1 MGVCDVPVIHEVCNA
16 AGDAAGAV
24 VTAPFDW
31 LAQGMGG
38 AAEWMFTS
46 VWKVIDSTTY
56 VDVTSGEYTKVYNI
70 MFGVGVFV
78 MLGFFMLQV
87 IGGMIRREPAALSR
101 AALGLAKSILGS
113 FVALALLATALE
125 ITDQLC
131 IGIVNAAGT
140 NMNEMG
146 DKVAVLAAG
155 LGTINLAAPGAG
167 AILTIFLASLA
178 IIGAM
183 VVWTSLL
190 IRKALLLIAIVFA
203 PIALAGSSWDHTRS
217 WVSRWA
223 TFVIAMILSKVV
235 LVVIFLL
242 ATAQVS
248 APIDADLE
256 SVSQPMAGV
265 VLMLMGGFAPYLT
278 YKAIAFMGFDM
289 YHAMSAEQE
298 AKGALNRPMPI
309 PLSRRTDSEP
319 AKVLG
324 DSGGGGGGG
333 TTSGSSPATA
343 GPLAGGPSSGAG
355 GGGAGA
361 GGASGGAAAAG
372 GAVAAGVVVAKEA
385 AAAGPR
391 LGNFVATF
399 GHRRRPPD
407 LRPDRR
413 RTHAR
418 RSRRRRGRSRRA
430 PATGTRHRRPSSDAS
445 SRSAARPSPV
455 LRSPG
460 PTGCWTSGHTSNTS
474 ARPTSGALR
483 WTFSQQYSCYPSTS
497 RSTRTRTAC
506 LGSASSRRSS
516 EPR

>member
-1 MGVCDVPVIHEVCNA
+1 MIHTVCNV

-31 LAQGMGG
+31 LAKGMAG
-38 AAEWMFTS
+38 AASWMFET
-46 VWKVIDSTTY
+46 VWKVIDTTTY
-56 VDVTSGEYTKVYNI
+56 VDVTSGEYTRVYSI
-70 MFGVGVFV
+70 IFGVAVFV

-113 FVALALLATALE
+113 FVALALLGTALE
-125 ITDQLC
+125 IADQLC

-146 DKVAVLAAG
+146 DKVAVLAGG
-155 LGTINLAAPGAG
+155 LAAINLSAPGAG

-183 VVWTSLL
+183 VVWISLL

-203 PIALAGSSWDHTRS
+203 PVALAGSSWDHTRN

-223 TFVIAMILSKVV
+223 SFVIAMILSKVV

-248 APIDADLE
+248 APIDADLQ

-265 VLMLMGGFAPYLT
+265 VLMLMAGFAPYLT
-278 YKAIAFMGFDM
+278 YKAISFMGFDM

-298 AKGALNRPMPI
+298 AKASLNRPMPI
-309 PLSRRTDSEP
+309 PLRGRGGGAEP

-324 DSGGGGGGG
+324 ESGGGGGTPSGGSPSSAPSGGG
-333 TTSGSSPATA
+333 TAPTA
-343 GPLAGGPSSGAG
+343 GG
-355 GGGAGA
+355 
-361 GGASGGAAAAG
+361 GGASGGAASGSAAAG
-372 GAVAAGVVVAKEA
+372 GGAAAAGLVVAKEA

-391 LGNFVATF
+391 LGGFVA
-399 GHRRRPPD
+399 
-407 LRPDRR
+407 
-413 RTHAR
+413 A
-418 RSRRRRGRSRRA
+418 
-430 PATGTRHRRPSSDAS
+430 
-445 SRSAARPSPV
+445 
-455 LRSPG
+455 
-460 PTGCWTSGHTSNTS
+460 
-474 ARPTSGALR
+474 
-483 WTFSQQYSCYPSTS
+483 Q
-497 RSTRTRTAC
+497 STRQAEAHES
-506 LGSASSRRSS
+506 SASPTVPPPVTDSTLR
-516 EPR
+516 EPAGRK

>member
-1 MGVCDVPVIHEVCNA
+1 MGVCDVPVIHSVCNV

-24 VTAPFDW
+24 ITAPFDW

-46 VWKVIDSTTY
+46 VWQVIDSTTY

-113 FVALALLATALE
+113 FVALALLGTALE

-140 NMNEMG
+140 DMNEMG

-155 LGTINLAAPGAG
+155 LGAINLAAPGAG

-183 VVWTSLL
+183 VVWISLL

-265 VLMLMGGFAPYLT
+265 VLMLMAGFAPYLT

-298 AKGALNRPMPI
+298 AKASLNRPMPI
-309 PLSRRTDSEP
+309 PLSRRTGSEP

-324 DSGGGGGGG
+324 DISGGGG
-333 TTSGSSPATA
+333 TTSGTSPVPA
-343 GPLAGGPSSGAG
+343 GPAAGGPASGAG
-355 GGGAGA
+355 GGGARA

-391 LGNFVATF
+391 LGNFVATQ
-399 GHRRRPPD
+399 
-407 LRPDRR
+407 
-413 RTHAR
+413 
-418 RSRRRRGRSRRA
+418 
-430 PATGTRHRRPSSDAS
+430 ATGHAEAHE
-445 SRSAARPSPV
+445 SAAPSNVPPPV
-455 LRSPG
+455 
-460 PTGCWTSGHTSNTS
+460 
-474 ARPTSGALR
+474 AD
-483 WTFSQQYSCYPSTS
+483 STLVD
-497 RSTRTRTAC
+497 AA
-506 LGSASSRRSS
+506 GKK
-516 EPR
+516 

>member
-24 VTAPFDW
+24 ITAPFDW

-46 VWKVIDSTTY
+46 VWKVIDTTTY

-131 IGIVNAAGT
+131 IGAAGT

-155 LGTINLAAPGAG
+155 LGSINLAAPGAG

-178 IIGAM
+178 ITGAM
-183 VVWTSLL
+183 VVWISLL

-217 WVSRWA
+217 WLARWA

-265 VLMLMGGFAPYLT
+265 VLMLMAGFAPYLT

-289 YHAMSAEQE
+289 YHAMSVEQE
-298 AKGALNRPMPI
+298 AKSSLNRPMPI
-309 PLSRRTDSEP
+309 PLSRRTGSEP

-333 TTSGSSPATA
+333 TTSGASPAAT
-343 GPLAGGPSSGAG
+343 GPSTGGPSGGTG
-355 GGGAGA
+355 GGGAAA

-391 LGNFVATF
+391 LGNFVA
-399 GHRRRPPD
+399 
-407 LRPDRR
+407 
-413 RTHAR
+413 AQ
-418 RSRRRRGRSRRA
+418 
-430 PATGTRHRRPSSDAS
+430 ATGKAQAHE
-445 SRSAARPSPV
+445 SAA
-455 LRSPG
+455 
-460 PTGCWTSGHTSNTS
+460 
-474 ARPTSGALR
+474 
-483 WTFSQQYSCYPSTS
+483 PSTVPPPVAD
-497 RSTRTRTAC
+497 STLVDTA
-506 LGSASSRRSS
+506 GKK
-516 EPR
+516 

>member
-1 MGVCDVPVIHEVCNA
+1 MSVCDVPVIHEVCNA
-16 AGDAAGAV
+16 ACDAAGAV

-46 VWKVIDSTTY
+46 VWRVIDTTTV

-155 LGTINLAAPGAG
+155 LGAINLSAPGAG

-178 IIGAM
+178 IVGAM
-183 VVWTSLL
+183 VVWISLL

-203 PIALAGSSWDHTRS
+203 PIALAGASWDHTRT
-217 WVSRWA
+217 WLSRWA

-265 VLMLMGGFAPYLT
+265 VLMLMAGFAPYLT

-298 AKGALNRPMPI
+298 AKASLNRPMPI
-309 PLSRRTDSEP
+309 PLARRTGSEP
-319 AKVLG
+319 TKILG
-324 DSGGGGGGG
+324 DGGGGMTTGGPPAVTPTAGGGGPAG
-333 TTSGSSPATA
+333 TTSGGATA
-343 GPLAGGPSSGAG
+343 GGGSRGLTA
-355 GGGAGA
+355 A
-361 GGASGGAAAAG
+361 GASGGAAAAG
-372 GAVAAGVVVAKEA
+372 GAVAAGAVVAKEA

-391 LGNFVATF
+391 LGGFVA
-399 GHRRRPPD
+399 
-407 LRPDRR
+407 
-413 RTHAR
+413 AQ
-418 RSRRRRGRSRRA
+418 
-430 PATGTRHRRPSSDAS
+430 ATGQAQAHDP
-445 SRSAARPSPV
+445 AA
-455 LRSPG
+455 
-460 PTGCWTSGHTSNTS
+460 
-474 ARPTSGALR
+474 
-483 WTFSQQYSCYPSTS
+483 PSTVPPPAAD
-497 RSTRTRTAC
+497 STLAE
-506 LGSASSRRSS
+506 SAGRK
-516 EPR
+516 

>member
-1 MGVCDVPVIHEVCNA
+1 MGVCDVPAIHSVCNA

-46 VWKVIDSTTY
+46 VWKVIDTTTF

-70 MFGVGVFV
+70 MFGIGVFV

-113 FVALALLATALE
+113 FVALALVGTALE

-155 LGTINLAAPGAG
+155 LGAINLSAPGAG

-178 IIGAM
+178 IVGAM
-183 VVWTSLL
+183 VVWISLL

-217 WVSRWA
+217 WLSRWA

-265 VLMLMGGFAPYLT
+265 VLMLMAGFAPYLT

-298 AKGALNRPMPI
+298 AKASLNRPMPI
-309 PLSRRTDSEP
+309 PLSRRTGSEP
-319 AKVLG
+319 AKILG
-324 DSGGGGGGG
+324 DGGGGTTKGGPPAVSPSGGGGGPAG
-333 TTSGSSPATA
+333 TTSG
-343 GPLAGGPSSGAG
+343 GGT
-355 GGGAGA
+355 GGAA
-361 GGASGGAAAAG
+361 AVGGSGGAAAAG
-372 GAVAAGVVVAKEA
+372 GAVAAGAVVAKEA

-391 LGNFVATF
+391 LGGFVATQ
-399 GHRRRPPD
+399 
-407 LRPDRR
+407 
-413 RTHAR
+413 
-418 RSRRRRGRSRRA
+418 
-430 PATGTRHRRPSSDAS
+430 ATGQAEAHQ
-445 SRSAARPSPV
+445 SAAPSAVPPPV
-455 LRSPG
+455 ADSALAEP
-460 PTGCWTSGHTSNTS
+460 SG
-474 ARPTSGALR
+474 RK
-483 WTFSQQYSCYPSTS
+483 
-497 RSTRTRTAC
+497 
-506 LGSASSRRSS
+506 
-516 EPR
+516 

>member
-24 VTAPFDW
+24 ITAPFDW

-46 VWKVIDSTTY
+46 VWKVIDTTTY

-155 LGTINLAAPGAG
+155 LGAINLSAPGAG

-183 VVWTSLL
+183 VVWISLL

-203 PIALAGSSWDHTRS
+203 PIALAGASWDHTRT
-217 WVSRWA
+217 WLSRWA

-265 VLMLMGGFAPYLT
+265 VLMLMAGFAPYLT

-298 AKGALNRPMPI
+298 AKSSLNRPMPI
-309 PLSRRTDSEP
+309 PLSRRSGSEP

-324 DSGGGGGGG
+324 GGGADGGSG
-333 TTSGSSPATA
+333 TTSGASPAAT
-343 GPLAGGPSSGAG
+343 GPASSGPSGGTGGRGA
-355 GGGAGA
+355 AA

-391 LGNFVATF
+391 LGNFVA
-399 GHRRRPPD
+399 
-407 LRPDRR
+407 
-413 RTHAR
+413 AQ
-418 RSRRRRGRSRRA
+418 
-430 PATGTRHRRPSSDAS
+430 ATGQAQAHE
-445 SRSAARPSPV
+445 SAA
-455 LRSPG
+455 
-460 PTGCWTSGHTSNTS
+460 
-474 ARPTSGALR
+474 
-483 WTFSQQYSCYPSTS
+483 PSTVPPPVAD
-497 RSTRTRTAC
+497 STLVDTA
-506 LGSASSRRSS
+506 GKK
-516 EPR
+516 

>member
-1 MGVCDVPVIHEVCNA
+1 MGVCDVPVIHQVCNV

-38 AAEWMFTS
+38 AAEWMFKS
-46 VWKVIDSTTY
+46 VWKVIDTTTF

-113 FVALALLATALE
+113 FVALALLTTALE

-155 LGTINLAAPGAG
+155 IGAINLSAPGAG

-183 VVWTSLL
+183 VVWISLL

-203 PIALAGSSWDHTRS
+203 PIALAGASWDHTRS
-217 WVSRWA
+217 WLSRWA

-265 VLMLMGGFAPYLT
+265 VLMLMAGFAPYLT

-298 AKGALNRPMPI
+298 AKSSLNRPMPI
-309 PLSRRTDSEP
+309 PLSRRTGSEP
-319 AKVLG
+319 TKILG
-324 DSGGGGGGG
+324 DSGVGSAGSG
-333 TTSGSSPATA
+333 TTGSGPTPVSPAA
-343 GPLAGGPSSGAG
+343 GG
-355 GGGAGA
+355 GGGAGSGQA
-361 GGASGGAAAAG
+361 ASGGGAAAAG
-372 GAVAAGVVVAKEA
+372 GAVAAGAVVAKEA
-385 AAAGPR
+385 AAAGPK
-391 LGNFVATF
+391 LGNFVA
-399 GHRRRPPD
+399 
-407 LRPDRR
+407 
-413 RTHAR
+413 AQ
-418 RSRRRRGRSRRA
+418 
-430 PATGTRHRRPSSDAS
+430 ATGHAEAHRTAEPSSVPPP
-445 SRSAARPSPV
+445 AAD
-455 LRSPG
+455 
-460 PTGCWTSGHTSNTS
+460 
-474 ARPTSGALR
+474 
-483 WTFSQQYSCYPSTS
+483 STL
-497 RSTRTRTAC
+497 A
-506 LGSASSRRSS
+506 
-516 EPR
+516 EPAGRN